1 MLSHIEVLLHL
12 GLCSRFVWEAMH
24 LRIFVY
30 GCLVVQLWLLNIAAL
45 DTILGHASEE
55 RIQNIQLA

>member
-30 GCLVVQLWLLNIAAL
+30 GCLVVQLWLLDIAAL
-45 DTILGHASEE
+45 DPILGHASEE
-55 RIQNIQLA
+55 RI